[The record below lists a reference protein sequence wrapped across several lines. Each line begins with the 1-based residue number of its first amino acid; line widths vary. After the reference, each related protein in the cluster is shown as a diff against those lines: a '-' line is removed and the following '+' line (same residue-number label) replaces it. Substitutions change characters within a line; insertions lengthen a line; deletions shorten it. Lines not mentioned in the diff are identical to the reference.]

1 MAFVWPFRLE
11 GPLEPGGGGGAA
23 GEGVR
28 IARGLLQ
35 TQIPRPARQVS
46 SLCPSSCTLTPCKPP
61 ANPLQWVLQL
71 PGCPWLPLVWAF
83 HPHRHSLRIN
93 PSFLPAPAVSTPKK
107 TPLCSTQSS
116 IFPCQEIQQGGQ
128 T

>member
-28 IARGLLQ
+28 VARGLLQ

-46 SLCPSSCTLTPCKPP
+46 SLCPSSHALTPCKPP
-61 ANPLQWVLQL
+61 AMGAAAPRVSLAPSGLGSPSPQTF
-71 PGCPWLPLVWAF
+71 PADKPLVSTRPSCE
-83 HPHRHSLRIN
+83 HP
-93 PSFLPAPAVSTPKK
+93 
-107 TPLCSTQSS
+107 
-116 IFPCQEIQQGGQ
+116 
-128 T
+128 